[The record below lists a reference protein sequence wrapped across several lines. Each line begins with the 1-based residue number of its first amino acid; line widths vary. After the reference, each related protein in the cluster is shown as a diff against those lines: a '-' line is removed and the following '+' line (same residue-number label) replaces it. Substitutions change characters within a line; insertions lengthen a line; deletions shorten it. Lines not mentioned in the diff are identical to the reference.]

1 MDIATSQNALRQTKC
16 YIDGQWVGND
26 DTPVINPATGE
37 TIAHVPFLGEAET
50 KRAIEAASRA
60 FTLWSAEL
68 AKTRSQVLRRWF
80 DLVVENADELAAILT
95 SEQGKPL
102 AEAKGEVLY
111 AASFIEYYA
120 EEAKRIYGET
130 VPSPFTDGRI
140 VVIRQ
145 PVGVVAAITPWNFPA
160 AMITRK
166 VAPAFAA
173 GCTAVVKPAPDTPLT
188 ALALAALADR
198 AGLPAGVLNVVTGD
212 APAIGNA
219 MCESPDVRA
228 LTFTG
233 STPIGK
239 LLMRQCADTVKKMGL
254 ELGGNAPFIVFDDAD
269 LDEAVKG
276 AMASKFRNAGQTCV
290 CANRLF
296 VQDGIYDAFAKKLA
310 DTVGQMVVG
319 HGDQD
324 GVTQGPLINETA
336 VKKVADHIEDAV
348 SKGATVATGGKPH
361 ALGGN
366 FYEPTVLTDVTTD
379 MKITREET
387 FGPVAPLYRFK
398 DEAEVVELAN
408 ATEFGLAA
416 YFYTRDIGRVWRVCE
431 DLEYG
436 MVAVNS
442 GVLSTEVVPFGGIK
456 ESGLGR
462 EGGRHGV
469 DEFTELKYLMMGG
482 I

>member
-1 MDIATSQNALRQTKC
+1 M
-16 YIDGQWVGND
+16 DGQWVGD
-26 DTPVINPATGE
+26 GDTPVINPATGE

-50 KRAIEAASRA
+50 KQAIAAASNA
-60 FTLWSAEL
+60 FKTWSAEL

-80 DLVVENADELAAILT
+80 DLIVEHADEVAAILT
-95 SEQGKPL
+95 EEQGKPL

-111 AASFIEYYA
+111 AASFVEFYA
-120 EEAKRIYGET
+120 EEAKRINGET
-130 VPSPFTDGRI
+130 IPSPFADGRL

-145 PVGVVAAITPWNFPA
+145 PVGVVAAITPWNFPV

-166 VAPAFAA
+166 VAPAIAA
-173 GCTAVVKPAPDTPLT
+173 GCTTVVKPAPDTPLT
-188 ALALAALADR
+188 ALALAALADK
-198 AGLPAGVLNVVTGD
+198 AGLPAGVFNVVTGD

-219 MCESPDVRA
+219 MCDSSDVRA
-228 LTFTG
+228 MTFTG

-276 AMASKFRNAGQTCV
+276 AMISKFRNVGQTCV

-296 VQDGIYDAFAKKLA
+296 VQAGVYDAFAEKLA
-310 DTVGQMVVG
+310 AAVSDMVVG
-319 HGDQD
+319 PGADA
-324 GVTQGPLINETA
+324 GVTHGPLINAAA
-336 VKKVADHIEDAV
+336 VAKVSDHVEDAV
-348 SKGATVATGGKPH
+348 SKGAKVAIGGEPH

-366 FYEPTVLTDVTTD
+366 FYQPTVLTDVTTD

-387 FGPVAPLYRFK
+387 FGPVAPLYRFE
-398 DEAEVVELAN
+398 DEAEVVDLAN

-416 YFYTRDIGRVWRVCE
+416 YFYTRDIGRVWRVAE
-431 DLEYG
+431 ALEYG
-436 MVAVNS
+436 MVAINS
-442 GVLSTEVVPFGGIK
+442 GVLSTEVVPFGGVK
-456 ESGLGR
+456 ESGIGR
-462 EGGRHGV
+462 EGSSHGV
-469 DEFTELKYLMMGG
+469 DEFTELKYMMMGG

>member
-1 MDIATSQNALRQTKC
+1 MDIATSQHSVRKTRC
-16 YIDGQWVGND
+16 YIDGQWVGNG

-37 TIAHVPFLGEAET
+37 TIAHVPYLGEAET
-50 KRAIEAASRA
+50 NQAINAASVA
-60 FTLWSAEL
+60 FKTWSAEL

-80 DLVVENADELAAILT
+80 DLIVEHADEVAAILT
-95 SEQGKPL
+95 EEQGKPL

-111 AASFIEYYA
+111 AASFVEFYA
-120 EEAKRIYGET
+120 EEAKRINGET
-130 VPSPFTDGRI
+130 IPSPFTDGRL

-166 VAPAFAA
+166 VAPAIAA
-173 GCTAVVKPAPDTPLT
+173 GCTTVVKPAPDTPLT
-188 ALALAALADR
+188 ALALAALADK
-198 AGLPAGVLNVVTGD
+198 AGLPAGVFNVVTGD

-219 MCESPDVRA
+219 MCDSSDVRA
-228 LTFTG
+228 MTFTG

-276 AMASKFRNAGQTCV
+276 AMISKFRNVGQTCV

-296 VQDGIYDAFAKKLA
+296 VQAGVYDAFAEKLA
-310 DTVGQMVVG
+310 AAVSDMVVG
-319 HGDQD
+319 PGADA
-324 GVTQGPLINETA
+324 GVTHGPLINAAA
-336 VKKVADHIEDAV
+336 VAKVSDHVEDAI
-348 SKGATVATGGKPH
+348 SKGAKVAIGGEPH

-366 FYEPTVLTDVTTD
+366 FYQPTVLTDVTTD

-387 FGPVAPLYRFK
+387 FGPVAPLYKFE
-398 DEAEVVELAN
+398 DEQEVIDLAN

-416 YFYTRDIGRVWRVCE
+416 YFYTRDIGRVWRVAE
-431 DLEYG
+431 ALEYG
-436 MVAVNS
+436 MVAINS
-442 GVLSTEVVPFGGIK
+442 GILSTEVVPFGGVK
-456 ESGLGR
+456 ESGIGR
-462 EGGRHGV
+462 EGSSHGV
-469 DEFTELKYLMMGG
+469 DEFTELKYMMMGG

>member
-1 MDIATSQNALRQTKC
+1 MDIATSQHSVRKTRC
-16 YIDGQWVGND
+16 YIDGQWVGNG

-37 TIAHVPFLGEAET
+37 TIAHVPYLGEAET
-50 KRAIEAASRA
+50 NQAIAAASAA
-60 FTLWSAEL
+60 FKTWSAEL

-80 DLVVENADELAAILT
+80 DLIVEHADEVAAILT
-95 SEQGKPL
+95 EEQGKPL

-111 AASFIEYYA
+111 AASFVEFYA
-120 EEAKRIYGET
+120 EEAKRINGET
-130 VPSPFTDGRI
+130 IPSPFADGRL

-166 VAPAFAA
+166 VAPAIAA
-173 GCTAVVKPAPDTPLT
+173 GCTTVVKPAPDTPLT
-188 ALALAALADR
+188 ALALAALADK
-198 AGLPAGVLNVVTGD
+198 AGIPAGVFNVVTGD

-219 MCESPDVRA
+219 MCDSSDVRA
-228 LTFTG
+228 MTFTG

-276 AMASKFRNAGQTCV
+276 AMISKFRNVGQTCV

-296 VQDGIYDAFAKKLA
+296 VQAGVYDAFAEKLA
-310 DTVGQMVVG
+310 AAVSDMVVG
-319 HGDQD
+319 PGADE
-324 GVTQGPLINETA
+324 GVTHGPLINAAA
-336 VKKVADHIEDAV
+336 VAKVSDHVGDAV
-348 SKGATVATGGKPH
+348 SKGAKVAIGGEPH

-366 FYEPTVLTDVTTD
+366 FYQPTVLTDVTTD

-387 FGPVAPLYRFK
+387 FGPVAPLYKFE

-416 YFYTRDIGRVWRVCE
+416 YFYTRDIGRVWRVAE
-431 DLEYG
+431 ALEYG
-436 MVAVNS
+436 MVAINS
-442 GVLSTEVVPFGGIK
+442 GILSTEVVPFGGVK
-456 ESGLGR
+456 ESGVGR
-462 EGGRHGV
+462 EGSSHGV
-469 DEFTELKYLMMGG
+469 DEFTELKYMMMGG